1 MLSNCVVHR
10 RGRVTIDGCRLHCL
24 AWGLEHLFS
33 PLVTVAACT
42 GLADAQQSMAQRSVG
57 VASRVGQG
65 CSTVPGDGVLQVV
78 ETKILVSCS
87 AVGAGMLYTSGG
99 ACNAQ
104 AAHNPACA
112 RTA

>member
-42 GLADAQQSMAQRSVG
+42 GLADARQSMAQRSVG
-57 VASRVGQG
+57 VASREGQG

-78 ETKILVSCS
+78 ETKILVSC
-87 AVGAGMLYTSGG
+87 L
-99 ACNAQ
+99 
-104 AAHNPACA
+104 
-112 RTA
+112 